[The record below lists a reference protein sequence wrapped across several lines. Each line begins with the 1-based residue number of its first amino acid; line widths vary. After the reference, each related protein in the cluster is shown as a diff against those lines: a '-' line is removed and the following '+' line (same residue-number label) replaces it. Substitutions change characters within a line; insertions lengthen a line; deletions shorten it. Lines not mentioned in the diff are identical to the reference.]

1 MKARR
6 KKYRLAIAALLAT
19 VVAAPTAY
27 AMPAEPS
34 TAQKHAVVHQDLRAE
49 GSIPGSRVEAAAQDL
64 RAEGSIPGSRVE
76 AAAQDLRAEGSIP
89 GSRVEAAA
97 QDLRAEGSIPGSR
110 VEAATQDP
118 RWEDSI
124 VPSSRNELPI
134 AAAAPQPVPGDGDDI
149 EWPYVVLALSGALTL
164 GGGLAMAAQR
174 LRAQSNPAH

>member
-1 MKARR
+1 MQARR

-34 TAQKHAVVHQDLRAE
+34 TAQKHAVAH
-49 GSIPGSRVEAAAQDL
+49 
-64 RAEGSIPGSRVE
+64 
-76 AAAQDLRAEGSIP
+76 
-89 GSRVEAAA
+89 

-110 VEAATQDP
+110 VEAATQDV

-134 AAAAPQPVPGDGDDI
+134 VAAAPQPVPGDGDGI
-149 EWPYVVLALSGALTL
+149 EWPIALVALTGAFALGGWLAL
-164 GGGLAMAAQR
+164 AAQR
-174 LRAQSNPAH
+174 LRTQTNPAH

>member
-27 AMPAEPS
+27 ARPAEPS
-34 TAQKHAVVHQDLRAE
+34 TAQKHPVAHQDLRAE
-49 GSIPGSRVEAAAQDL
+49 GSIPGSRVEAAT
-64 RAEGSIPGSRVE
+64 
-76 AAAQDLRAEGSIP
+76 QDLRAEGSIP

-110 VEAATQDP
+110 VEAATQDV

-134 AAAAPQPVPGDGDDI
+134 VAAAPQPVPGDGDGI
-149 EWPYVVLALSGALTL
+149 EWPIALVALTGAFAL
-164 GGGLAMAAQR
+164 GGSLAIAAQR
-174 LRAQSNPAH
+174 LRTQTNPAH